1 MSTETTTEPEVKPD
15 LGEAPPCW
23 PPVAHLIR
31 KEDEPAR
38 EGTIAICGAKLM
50 GIDLGR
56 LHQARAG
63 TPVCKKCLDIL
74 AKELGL

>member
-1 MSTETTTEPEVKPD
+1 MSTETITDPEVVLD
-15 LGEAPPCW
+15 GAPPCW

-38 EGTIAICGAKLM
+38 EGTVAFCGAKLM

-56 LHQARAG
+56 LRTHNGKVCEQCVAAARR
-63 TPVCKKCLDIL
+63 
-74 AKELGL
+74 ELGL